1 MRKTNNNEKRNFLT
15 KYVTKGSNVLDV
27 GCGQGGDLHKWKHL
41 ECTIVGVDPNHL
53 AIEEAISRSKSILP
67 SAKFTVGSILDSEN
81 VEFDCVCYNFSM
93 QYESPDNY
101 TEIKKRLKVGGNL
114 IGIIPDPT
122 RLDYALEHG
131 IHVSHVSDKELS
143 VWIPDTPYYTNGP
156 VSEPL
161 VHSKDLIEK
170 LEDIGFKCVLYGDS
184 FSMYSKF
191 VFKLVSK

>member
-1 MRKTNNNEKRNFLT
+1 MKILQRFRWARGSWLDPFRNTPERVFA
-15 KYVTKGSNVLDV
+15 LDLIATYEE
-27 GCGQGGDLHKWKHL
+27 DLQLIL
-41 ECTIVGVDPNHL
+41 EAT
-53 AIEEAISRSKSILP
+53 
-67 SAKFTVGSILDSEN
+67 
-81 VEFDCVCYNFSM
+81 NFSSIKIAVSLANLPEKIRGFGHVRTRHADVVGIERIKLRRKAEKLS
-93 QYESPDNY
+93 QKIKDNY